1 MTNAP
6 KFKMTKPAKESVAQK
21 LEPGNNPQVSLLKLG
36 LILFR
41 IGATS
46 FGGLW
51 AATHRL
57 EKELVS
63 KRGWLTVDEQ
73 KALMVAA
80 TLIPAPKFLA
90 FGGMIGFRLRKWPG
104 GIVALFSILAPPGLF
119 VLAGAI
125 ALSPENLGSAMPVLS
140 RSVGIGVIG
149 LLFGNALH
157 QIRNA
162 KVPLR
167 EWVTGIAIG
176 ASVAVFTIMGA
187 PLIVV
192 AISGLIIGICLIRPK
207 QLSNQ

>member
-1 MTNAP
+1 MTEPTN
-6 KFKMTKPAKESVAQK
+6 ELVAEK
-21 LEPGNNPQVSLLKLG
+21 LEPVSDRQVSLVKLS

-51 AATHRL
+51 AATQKL
-57 EKELVS
+57 ENELVS
-63 KRGWLTVDEQ
+63 KRGWLTVDDQ

-104 GIVALFSILAPPGLF
+104 SIVALFSILAPPALF

-125 ALSPENLGSAMPVLS
+125 VLSPENLGSAMPVLS
-140 RSVGIGVIG
+140 RAVGIGVIG

-157 QIRNA
+157 QIRNT

-167 EWVTGIAIG
+167 ERVTGIAIG
-176 ASVAVFTIMGA
+176 ASVAISTIMGA
-187 PLIVV
+187 PLVIV
-192 AISGLIIGICLIRPK
+192 AISGLVIGVFLIRPK
-207 QLSNQ
+207 KVSNQ